1 MTFVQSVY
9 FILKLLEMAQQ
20 NIFHV
25 AAGSR
30 FAPADNRYNTHQLFM
45 CGAADVQ
52 RLSVGQFHFL
62 EIGFP
67 IVTRSIFPFAGGCFS
82 VCGCSVTCTTSACR
96 VSFSTSGASSF
107 GVASGW
113 LSRLAGMP
121 CEIISFMKFSSICGF
136 PLFCFAISF
145 QFDVIRYF
153 CYQFFQV
160 AAPYQHPAGR
170 KERGTEHCFLS
181 VTSSFCIFWYR
192 V

>member
-1 MTFVQSVY
+1 MLKRFVKMTFVQSVY

-67 IVTRSIFPFAGGCFS
+67 IVTRSIFCF
-82 VCGCSVTCTTSACR
+82 
-96 VSFSTSGASSF
+96 FSSSF
-107 GVASGW
+107 LIFF
-113 LSRLAGMP
+113 LSDIDL
-121 CEIISFMKFSSICGF
+121 FSSLFAYPISPWTINTRSSSGRIYVRYNRIQSGTF
-136 PLFCFAISF
+136 RPSPLLAS
-145 QFDVIRYF
+145 
-153 CYQFFQV
+153 
-160 AAPYQHPAGR
+160 A
-170 KERGTEHCFLS
+170 
-181 VTSSFCIFWYR
+181 W
-192 V
+192 

>member
-67 IVTRSIFPFAGGCFS
+67 IVTRSIFRLRAAVFPFA
-82 VCGCSVTCTTSACR
+82 VV
-96 VSFSTSGASSF
+96 
-107 GVASGW
+107 
-113 LSRLAGMP
+113 LSPVRLLPAVFL
-121 CEIISFMKFSSICGF
+121 S
-136 PLFCFAISF
+136 PLPAHLPL
-145 QFDVIRYF
+145 VL
-153 CYQFFQV
+153 
-160 AAPYQHPAGR
+160 HPAGYP
-170 KERGTEHCFLS
+170 
-181 VTSSFCIFWYR
+181 V
-192 V
+192 